1 MFSRT
6 DIVNNALAHVS
17 EHRITDHAESSPSAV
32 KARTVWPL
40 ARLEALSAYE
50 WGFASKVVKLDRSN
64 TTPVAEWQYAYDK
77 PGDFVRIVAVSDCS
91 QFDRD
96 NVFYHWADRDGRI
109 ETDAAAIYLHYV
121 YDHDTVG
128 KWPVHFVDYMAVTLA
143 QRINPSI
150 TTSQSTGEALASMKM
165 RMLTTMRARDAQQ
178 QPRRRPPR
186 GNWIRALRS
195 GGMTTR
201 S

>member
-1 MFSRT
+1 MAVTTQLSDQYKLQYSST
-6 DIVNNALAHVS
+6 QS
-17 EHRITDHAESSPSAV
+17 ELGT
-32 KARTVWPL
+32 
-40 ARLEALSAYE
+40 
-50 WGFASKVVKLDRSN
+50 
-64 TTPVAEWQYAYDK
+64 
-77 PGDFVRIVAVSDCS
+77 
-91 QFDRD
+91 
-96 NVFYHWADRDGRI
+96 
-109 ETDAAAIYLHYV
+109 V